1 MKEKS
6 RPPWA
11 RELKLLC
18 GDDSRRPR
26 GSRPPWARELK
37 LLAVHYAVG
46 FRKSRPPWARELKHD
61 GEGTRHGELG
71 RAPRG
76 RVN

>member
-1 MKEKS
+1 MGSRPPWARELKHCWNSKPPRSKPS

-11 RELKLLC
+11 RELKLVETFNWVVDC
-18 GDDSRRPR
+18 R
-26 GSRPPWARELK
+26 
-37 LLAVHYAVG
+37 
-46 FRKSRPPWARELKHD
+46 
-61 GEGTRHGELG
+61 